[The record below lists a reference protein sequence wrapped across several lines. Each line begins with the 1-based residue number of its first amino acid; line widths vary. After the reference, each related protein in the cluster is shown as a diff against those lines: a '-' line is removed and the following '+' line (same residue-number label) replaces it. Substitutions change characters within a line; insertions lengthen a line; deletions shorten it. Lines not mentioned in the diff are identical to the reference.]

1 MKSFFIYL
9 LLIIYSPPLNATE
22 PLDDIKSNFYNEIVV
37 TKKKYLL
44 IKSIILSPYKNRNF
58 SYVNHLDSLKNLLN
72 NLEHYRRELFFSIL
86 AVDLSSEDIFFIDRL
101 NNNSQTL
108 IKIINEFRSIY
119 YRISLD
125 KINAFY
131 SLKEYSSDMET
142 LLILEDNMQ
151 Y

>member
-1 MKSFFIYL
+1 MKS
-9 LLIIYSPPLNATE
+9 LIQ
-22 PLDDIKSNFYNEIVV
+22 
-37 TKKKYLL
+37 KKYLS
-44 IKSIILSPYKNRNF
+44 IKNIILSPYKNRNF

-72 NLEHYRRELFFSIL
+72 NLEHYRCELFFSIL

-125 KINAFY
+125 KINASY
-131 SLKEYSSDMET
+131 SFKEYYSDMET
-142 LLILEDNMQ
+142 LLILEDNMP

>member
-22 PLDDIKSNFYNEIVV
+22 PLDDIKSNFYNEIVD

-131 SLKEYSSDMET
+131 SFKEYSSDMET
-142 LLILEDNMQ
+142 LLILEDNMP

>member
-22 PLDDIKSNFYNEIVV
+22 PLDDIKSNFYNEIVD

-142 LLILEDNMQ
+142 LLILEDNMP

>member
-22 PLDDIKSNFYNEIVV
+22 PLDDIKSNFYNEIVD
-37 TKKKYLL
+37 TKKKYLS
-44 IKSIILSPYKNRNF
+44 IKNIILSPYKNRNF

-72 NLEHYRRELFFSIL
+72 NLEHYRRELYFSIL

-131 SLKEYSSDMET
+131 SFKEYSSDMET
-142 LLILEDNMQ
+142 LLILEDNMP

>member
-1 MKSFFIYL
+1 MKSFIIYL

-22 PLDDIKSNFYNEIVV
+22 PLDDIKSNFYNEIVD
-37 TKKKYLL
+37 TKKKYLS

-142 LLILEDNMQ
+142 LLILEDNMP

>member
-142 LLILEDNMQ
+142 LLILEDNMP

>member
-22 PLDDIKSNFYNEIVV
+22 PLDDIKSNFYNEIVD
-37 TKKKYLL
+37 TKKKYLS

-72 NLEHYRRELFFSIL
+72 NLEYYRRELFFSIL
-86 AVDLSSEDIFFIDRL
+86 AVDLSSEDIFFIDSL

-131 SLKEYSSDMET
+131 SFKEYSSDMET
-142 LLILEDNMQ
+142 LLILEDNMP

>member
-22 PLDDIKSNFYNEIVV
+22 PLDDIKSNFYNEIVD
-37 TKKKYLL
+37 TKKKYLS

-142 LLILEDNMQ
+142 LLILEDNMP

>member
-22 PLDDIKSNFYNEIVV
+22 PLDDIKSNFYNEIVD

-131 SLKEYSSDMET
+131 SFKEYSSDMET
-142 LLILEDNMQ
+142 LLILDDNMP